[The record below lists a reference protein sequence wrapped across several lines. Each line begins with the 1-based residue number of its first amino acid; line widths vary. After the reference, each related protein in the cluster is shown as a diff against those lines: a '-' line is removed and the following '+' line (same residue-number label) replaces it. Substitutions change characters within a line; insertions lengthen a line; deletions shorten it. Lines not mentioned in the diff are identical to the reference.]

1 MKTFPVLGRPA
12 ARAFFSLTISLLF
25 LAGCRK
31 APDDRVQVQGY
42 VEGEFVYVSSP
53 LAGTIENLAV
63 QRGRQVAAA
72 APLFAL
78 DGTLQLAARDQA
90 RAALDLSEAEFKRQE
105 MLVKMGPSAAQEFD
119 RARAARDQDRQRLAQ
134 SEWNLAQ
141 MKQDAP
147 QAAL

>member
-1 MKTFPVLGRPA
+1 VKTFQVSPRPA
-12 ARAFFSLTISLLF
+12 FRAFLCLTISLLL

-31 APDDRVQVQGY
+31 APDDRVQGY

-53 LAGTIENLAV
+53 LAGTVEKLAV
-63 QRGRQVAAA
+63 QRGQQVAAA

-78 DGTLQLAARDQA
+78 DGTMELAARDQA
-90 RAALDLSEAEFKRQE
+90 QAALVLSEAEYKRQE
-105 MLVKMGPSAAQEFD
+105 MLVKMGPSAVQEFD
-119 RARAARDQDRQRLAQ
+119 RARAARDQDRQRLTQ

-147 QAAL
+147 QAGLV